1 MKVLNNETVVK
12 KNRRRKKRKLKI
24 KIKKVKK
31 S

>member
-12 KNRRRKKRKLKI
+12 KNRRRKKKKLKI